1 MINRP
6 KKYLLSLPKRT
17 LTLGEKTLVMGV
29 LNVTPDSFSDGGK
42 FLDVEKAISRA
53 LEIESEGADIIDIG
67 GESSRPNAEPV
78 TLEEELKRVLP
89 VIDGLKGKLK
99 IPISI
104 DTYKA
109 EVARQALLSGAE
121 LVNDISALTFDDKMA
136 SVIAQ
141 RGAAVCLMHMR
152 GTPKTMQQLPPSDN
166 ICQEILKDLSLA
178 IYKAKSLGVNS
189 SQIILDP
196 GIGFGKTLSDNLKIL
211 ANLSFLEKFD
221 SPILIGTSR
230 KSFIG
235 KILGDLD
242 SDRLMGTAA
251 SVTTAI
257 LQGVHIVRVHDT
269 AQMVEVAKIA
279 DAIASQS
286 FDKTALVMV

>member
-1 MINRP
+1 MMNKA
-6 KKYLLSLPKRT
+6 KKYILSLPKRT
-17 LTLGEKTLVMGV
+17 LTLGEKTLVMGI

-42 FLDVEKAISRA
+42 FLDIKKAISRA
-53 LEIESEGADIIDIG
+53 LEIESQGADIIDIG
-67 GESSRPNAEPV
+67 GESSRPNAKPV
-78 TLEEELKRVLP
+78 SLEEELKRVLP

-121 LVNDISALTFDDKMA
+121 LINDISALSFDEKMA
-136 SVIAQ
+136 SLVAET
-141 RGAAVCLMHMR
+141 GAGLCLMHMR
-152 GTPKTMQQLPPSDN
+152 GNPKTMQELPPSSD
-166 ICQEILKDLSLA
+166 ICKEILKDLGLA

-211 ANLSFLEKFD
+211 ANLSFLERFD
-221 SPILIGTSR
+221 LPILIGTSR

-235 KILGDLD
+235 KILGNLA

-251 SVTTAI
+251 SVTAAI
-257 LQGVHIVRVHDT
+257 LQGAHIVRVHDIT
-269 AQMVEVAKIA
+269 QMVEVAKITDA
-279 DAIASQS
+279 LVQQITDAI
-286 FDKTALVMV
+286 